1 MTATWHPLRAL
12 SLMALCCGMAGP
24 AGAKPILTVLVE
36 DAAGPWSRP
45 DGSGMA
51 NDLVKAAYAAAGTEV
66 RLEVVPYAR
75 CKALVT
81 NGAAAACFSMSAA
94 PEFERVVRLA
104 NQPLFR
110 VYPRF
115 YQRAGAARK
124 FRDAAGIPRGTR
136 LGVVNGY
143 EYPAQVTRLAERGV
157 RLEVA
162 RSDVV
167 NLKKLASGRLDMA
180 LIMTDDLKTGAML
193 IRQAGAS
200 GLAFAFESAPM
211 GSFIGFS
218 TSHRQGPEALRL
230 FNQGYERIT
239 RDGVK
244 RGIEKT
250 WRARCAS
257 GCDQ

>member
-1 MTATWHPLRAL
+1 MTATWRPLRVL
-12 SLMALCCGMAGP
+12 SLMALCCGMAAP
-24 AGAKPILTVLVE
+24 VGAKPILTVLVE
-36 DAAGPWSRP
+36 DAAGPWSKP

-51 NDLVKAAYAAAGTEV
+51 NDLVTAAYAAVGAEV
-66 RLEVVPYAR
+66 TLEVVPYAR
-75 CKALVT
+75 CKALVMK
-81 NGAAAACFSMSAA
+81 GAAVACFSMSAA
-94 PEFERVVRLA
+94 PEFESMVRLA
-104 NQPLFR
+104 DQPLFR

-115 YQRAGAARK
+115 YQRAGDARK
-124 FRDAAGIPRGTR
+124 FHDGAAIPPGTR

-143 EYPAQVTRLAERGV
+143 EYPAQLARLAERGV
-157 RLEVA
+157 RLEAA

-167 NLKKLASGRLDMA
+167 NLKKLASGRIDMA
-180 LIMTDDLKTGAML
+180 LIMTDDLKTDAML

-200 GLAFAFESAPM
+200 GLAFAFEGAPM

-218 TSHRQGPEALRL
+218 TSHRQGLEALRL
-230 FNQGYERIT
+230 FNQGYARIT
-239 RDGVK
+239 HNGVR